1 MGNHTIQA
9 SEEIRW
15 LGILLDKSLNFR
27 RHAAEWASKG
37 VRLAQYLRRIASCTI
52 GPLPGP
58 MTTIV
63 RTVILPTVLHGTEV
77 WWPGRTR
84 ATNTGET
91 RNSCGKQLAAID
103 NAIMAGIRAAIP
115 TWRTMPTVALR
126 RETGIPPAHVLLEEK
141 RLANSARIRRLD
153 INHPL
158 RLRARE
164 STEDARRRIG
174 LRTSNRGWRT
184 TDHIH
189 DSRNQ
194 RTYWL
199 LPESEDPPPLQW
211 PGPSPPRLPHL
222 DKERAA
228 RETTE
233 WLAGLAADTL
243 CAYSD
248 GSLSSSAKAGWGF
261 VTYPSGTSESPES
274 HDSGTLS
281 GAQVYDAEIHGAMA
295 ALKAIKASKRHLD
308 RTTIYVLLDNLEAV
322 HALQTGITI
331 SSAWRVQSFKHMT
344 RQIAMSVKVR
354 WVPGHQGIRGNETA
368 DQLAKAALEADTTP
382 TTNSGLVTLA
392 SIKRMARD
400 SSDQLTTEWWTSAR
414 TTRYA
419 ELELRMRRKK
429 PPELALPRALYAR
442 LLAARTGHGDFAA
455 YHRRWNHES
464 ATLACPCGRET
475 SVGHLVECR
484 RALANWRTISGR
496 RRAPALHEM
505 LGEGGWK
512 TFAEYAIASGIYKNS
527 SIGTTG
533 IG

>member
-1 MGNHTIQA
+1 
-9 SEEIRW
+9 
-15 LGILLDKSLNFR
+15 
-27 RHAAEWASKG
+27 
-37 VRLAQYLRRIASCTI
+37 
-52 GPLPGP
+52 

-63 RTVILPTVLHGTEV
+63 RTVILPTVLHGAEV

-164 STEDARRRIG
+164 ITEDARHRLG
-174 LRTSNRGWRT
+174 LRTSNRGRRT

-194 RTYWL
+194 RKYWL

-228 RETTE
+228 REITE

-243 CAYSD
+243 CAYSDCHGRRLQGGKVIVETLTDPNSD

-281 GAQVYDAEIHGAMA
+281 GAQVYNAEIHGAMA
-295 ALKAIKASKRHLD
+295 AIKAIIASKRHLD

-322 HALQTGITI
+322 HALQTGITT
-331 SSAWRVQSFKHMT
+331 SSAWRVQSFKRMT
-344 RQIAMSVKVR
+344 RQIATSVKVR
-354 WVPGHQGIRGNETA
+354 WVPGHQGTRGNEAA

-400 SSDQLTTEWWTSAR
+400 SSDQLTMEWWTSAR

-419 ELELRMRRKK
+419 ELELRMRQKK
-429 PPELALPRALYAR
+429 PPELALSRALYAR

-464 ATLACPCGRET
+464 PTLACPCGRET

-512 TFAEYAIASGIYKNS
+512 TFAEHVIASGIYKNS

>member
-1 MGNHTIQA
+1 MTI
-9 SEEIRW
+9 
-15 LGILLDKSLNFR
+15 
-27 RHAAEWASKG
+27 
-37 VRLAQYLRRIASCTI
+37 
-52 GPLPGP
+52 
-58 MTTIV
+58 IV
-63 RTVILPTVLHGTEV
+63 RTIMLPTVLHGAEV

-91 RNSCGKQLAAID
+91 RNSCRKQLAAID
-103 NAIMAGIRAAIP
+103 NAIMAGIRAAIS

-126 RETGIPPAHVLLEEK
+126 GETGIPPAHVLLEENAS
-141 RLANSARIRRLD
+141 LTA
-153 INHPL
+153 
-158 RLRARE
+158 
-164 STEDARRRIG
+164 
-174 LRTSNRGWRT
+174 
-184 TDHIH
+184 
-189 DSRNQ
+189 
-194 RTYWL
+194 
-199 LPESEDPPPLQW
+199 PESDASISITLSASELGRVPRMHIVDSDYALQIEA
-211 PGPSPPRLPHL
+211 GAQRITSTTRATSEHTGCSP
-222 DKERAA
+222 KRAV

-261 VTYPSGTSESPES
+261 ANYPSGTSESPES

-295 ALKAIKASKRHLD
+295 ALKVIIASKRYLD
-308 RTTIYVLLDNLEAV
+308 RTTIYVPLDNLEAI
-322 HALQTGITI
+322 HALQKGITT
-331 SSAWRVQSFKHMT
+331 SSACRVQSFKHMT
-344 RQIAMSVKVR
+344 RQIATSVQVR
-354 WVPGHQGIRGNETA
+354 WVPGHQSIRGNEAA
-368 DQLAKAALEADTTP
+368 DQLAKAVLEADTAP

-400 SSDQLTTEWWTSAR
+400 SSYQVTTEWWTLAR

-442 LLAARTGHGDFAA
+442 LLAAPTGHGYFAA
-455 YHRRWNHES
+455 YHRCWNHES
-464 ATLACPCGRET
+464 ATLVCPCGRET

-484 RALANWRTISGR
+484 RARANWRTISGR
-496 RRAPALHEM
+496 RRASALHEM

-512 TFAEYAIASGIYKNS
+512 TFAEYVIAGGIYKNS